1 MVKANQCRPLLIPN
15 QPWEEPEA
23 FGYYGS
29 VLYDQGKF
37 RMGYRADI
45 REESR
50 RLAYAESRDGLN
62 LTGRFLAVSG
72 SSFDVSGGDLNDRF
86 SGRKRSFDFNQI
98 GRLSARSD
106 TASHRSPRSAVFAL
120 FSLLWNQIG
129 VGFRHYSLSFSVHL
143 FCSEEPE
150 SRNG

>member
-1 MVKANQCRPLLIPN
+1 MAALVVILPLRVWCQPELRIGLQKQLLVDDHVIDTRSHLKRTPGRVVKANQCRPLLIPN

-72 SSFDVSGGDLNDRF
+72 SSFDVSGGDLTVRF
-86 SGRKRSFDFNQI
+86 SGRKRSFDF
-98 GRLSARSD
+98 D
-106 TASHRSPRSAVFAL
+106 
-120 FSLLWNQIG
+120 LL
-129 VGFRHYSLSFSVHL
+129 
-143 FCSEEPE
+143 
-150 SRNG
+150 